1 MSSSLK
7 DGAMLVRRTPLGFTK
22 KLFDVCAQRF
32 AAMAGEYNPGEAKP
46 LAVDGAKVP
55 VSASGVRALLNGNVH
70 VIAEPSTLSNQ
81 LHALDSP
88 STFGRFQPAV
98 RKAVRRLQVEI
109 RDTGRTSSSR
119 T

>member
-7 DGAMLVRRTPLGFTK
+7 DGAMLVWRTPLGFAK
-22 KLFDVCAQRF
+22 KLFDVCAQHF
-32 AAMAGEYNPGEAKP
+32 AAMAAEFNSGEAKP
-46 LAVDGAKVP
+46 LAVAGAKVH
-55 VSASGVRALLNGNVH
+55 VSASGVRTGLNGNVY

-88 STFGRFQPAV
+88 SAFGRFQPAV
-98 RKAVRRLQVEI
+98 RKAVRRFRMEI
-109 RDTGRTSSSR
+109 RDTGRTPSSR